1 MGSAL
6 LNTLLLP
13 VQLATV
19 LVVGVLIRR
28 LLGVRV
34 GLTRLVLAGVVALWV
49 AGSILV
55 AMVHPGMGTTTDPTS
70 AVLAL
75 LLAAGAGSLLAMV
88 LLVLAEV
95 LVPEGSLPGPV
106 ELWRGW
112 QGRVERAR
120 RYGQIT
126 RIATRH
132 GLGRFLRGRWHTG
145 VDSSTSRRLLAQSL
159 RAALEDGGVT
169 FVKLG
174 QQLSTRR
181 DLVPEEFVEEL
192 ARLQDAA
199 NPLPWAVIEPS
210 LAGYLGRPVDE
221 VFASI
226 DHEPMASASVGQ
238 VHAAR
243 LVDGSEVVVKLQRPG
258 IAETAE
264 RDLDILARLA
274 ATLEARTEW
283 GRALGLRGLSAGF
296 AASLREEL
304 DFTTESDNMRT
315 VAAGLPARA
324 EAGVRVP
331 VPREDLSGRRALV
344 MERMRGT
351 PLAAARPVLDTLDAR
366 TRQRTAAR
374 LLEAVLDQVLVHGVF
389 HVDLH
394 PGNVLV
400 GEGGTVELLDFG
412 SVGRLDAST
421 RSATAGLLLALGRGD
436 SRATTDALL
445 ELVDAPE
452 QVDHRELERSLGQ
465 LLVRY
470 ASPGGGTGAG
480 AGAQAFA
487 ALFRLVMAHRLRIPP
502 EVAAVFR
509 AFATVEGT
517 LMLLDPGFDLIDQ
530 MQRHGRDRVGVSA
543 HPRRLRQ
550 SLEDELLA
558 TLPVLRRLPRR
569 VERIVDSLEH
579 GRLTT
584 NVRLFADARDR
595 RWVTGLVHQGLLTAL
610 TGIAGLM
617 AVRLLDV
624 VGGPRITPSAEL
636 YDVLG
641 YGLLVVAC
649 VLALRVLV
657 VVFRHPPE

>member
-1 MGSAL
+1 MGTAL
-6 LNTLLLP
+6 LNVLLLP
-13 VQLATV
+13 VQLITV

-34 GLTRLVLAGVVALWV
+34 GLVRMVLAGIVALWV
-49 AGSILV
+49 AGSVLSATV
-55 AMVHPGMGTTTDPTS
+55 GVPAAEGTDS
-70 AVLAL
+70 ASAFLAL
-75 LLAAGAGSLLAMV
+75 LLSAGAGSLVAMV

-112 QGRVERAR
+112 RGRVERAR

-132 GLGRFLRGRWHTG
+132 GLGRFLRGRWHAG
-145 VDSSTSRRLLAQSL
+145 VDSSSSRRQLARSL
-159 RAALEDGGVT
+159 RMALEDGGVT

-181 DLVPEEFVEEL
+181 DLLPEEFVEEL
-192 ARLQDAA
+192 ARLQDSAA
-199 NPLPWAVIEPS
+199 PVPWPVLEPS
-210 LAGYLGRPVDE
+210 LAGYLGRPVAQ
-221 VFASI
+221 VFATV
-226 DHEPMASASVGQ
+226 DPEPMASASVGQ

-258 IAETAE
+258 ITETVE
-264 RDLDILARLA
+264 RDLDILGRLA
-274 ATLEARTEW
+274 RTLESRTEW
-283 GRALGLRGLSAGF
+283 GRSLGLRDLSSGF
-296 AASLREEL
+296 ASSLREEL
-304 DFTTESDNMRT
+304 DFTTEVDNMRT
-315 VAAGLPARA
+315 VTAALPAGGRD
-324 EAGVRVP
+324 GIRVP
-331 VPREDLSGRRALV
+331 VPRVDLSGRRALV

-351 PLAAARPVLDTLDAR
+351 PLPAAQPVLQGLGDRVRRRSAG
-366 TRQRTAAR
+366 R
-374 LLEAVLDQVLVHGVF
+374 LLEAVLDQVLVHGIF

-400 GEGGTVELLDFG
+400 DDRGTLELLDFG

-421 RSATAGLLLALGRGD
+421 RTAVAGLLLALGRGD
-436 SRATTDALL
+436 SRTATDALL

-470 ASPGGGTGAG
+470 AAPGAG
-480 AGAQAFA
+480 KGADAFTG
-487 ALFRLVMAHRLRIPP
+487 LFRLVMAHRLRIPP

-509 AFATVEGT
+509 AVATVEGT
-517 LMLLDPGFDLIDQ
+517 LTLIDPDFDLVAETRRSGQ
-530 MQRHGRDRVGVSA
+530 DRVGAAV
-543 HPRRLRQ
+543 HPGQLRRTV
-550 SLEDELLA
+550 EDDLLA
-558 TLPVLRRLPRR
+558 ALPVLRRLPRR
-569 VERIVDSLEH
+569 AERIADSLEH

-584 NVRLFADARDR
+584 NVRLFADPADR
-595 RWVTGLVHQGLLTAL
+595 RWVTRLVHQGLLTAL

-617 AVRLLDV
+617 ATRLLGV
-624 VGGPRITPSAEL
+624 TGGPRLTGTTEL

-641 YGLLVVAC
+641 YGLLIVAS

-657 VVFRHPPE
+657 VVFRHPPD